1 MSQFTTRRWPRL
13 SYLIFAASYA
23 SASLTL
29 TNFSE
34 IPDDVNSKNCQA
46 AYNTPLSDCSPSD
59 FTGKAVCSK
68 KCRASVDD
76 VEEAI
81 QDDCEGVTVTD
92 HDSLLYRALNGQL
105 VDILCKSDGS
115 SDDDGENN
123 NENEADTT
131 TAVTSETVQKQIMST
146 STITK
151 TTSAEAE
158 TTTMAEQTTSLVLA
172 GEESSGVVA
181 SVVSSSAEATETSS
195 GSGRGG
201 DPFANNT
208 SAGASL
214 AVGYTTLVISAL
226 MCMVA
231 VM

>member
-1 MSQFTTRRWPRL
+1 MSQFTNRRWPRL
-13 SYLIFAASYA
+13 SYLIFAAGYA

-34 IPDDVNSKNCQA
+34 IPDTVKSKSCQA
-46 AYNTPLSDCSPSD
+46 AYNTPLSDCKPDD
-59 FTGKAVCSK
+59 FTGSAVCSK

-81 QDDCEGVTVTD
+81 QEGCEGVTVND

-105 VDILCKSDGS
+105 LDIICKSDGS
-115 SDDDGENN
+115 SDDDD
-123 NENEADTT
+123 ENEATTT
-131 TAVTSETVQKQIMST
+131 TAVTSETVQKQIIST
-146 STITK
+146 SIITK
-151 TTSAEAE
+151 KTSAVAE
-158 TTTMAEQTTSLVLA
+158 TATATTMTGQTTSLVLA
-172 GEESSGVVA
+172 GEEPSGVVA
-181 SVVSSSAEATETSS
+181 SAVSSSAEATETSS

-208 SAGASL
+208 SAGANL
-214 AVGYTTLVISAL
+214 AVGYTTLVVSAL